1 MKLFYR
7 CEDCGKNLIYGVH
20 TFYEH
25 PLYDNKYVCSDC
37 NVKYFKYR
45 NKLFTESIDK
55 AYNNVID
62 DFNNFIKSNTEES
75 DDDNTKQL
83 DCSVAKDKLKK
94 LKTLYEDE
102 VLSKQEYEK
111 AKDEILKRL

>member
-7 CEDCGKNLIYGVH
+7 CEDCAKKLIYGYH

-25 PLYDNKYVCSDC
+25 PLYDNKYVCSKC

-62 DFNNFIKSNTEES
+62 DFYNFIKSNTEES

-83 DCSVAKDKLKK
+83 DFSDAKDKLKK
-94 LKTLYEDE
+94 LKAMYEDE

-111 AKDEILKRL
+111 AKDEILRRL